1 MKDPKSKRLLIFLRY
16 VVEYKAYIIPVLGC
30 IKYKPNGGNT
40 MAYVITDNCVSCGT
54 CAANCPA
61 EAIDMGD
68 DKYVIDQD
76 KCVSC
81 GTCKENCPAD
91 AIVEE

>member
-1 MKDPKSKRLLIFLRY
+1 
-16 VVEYKAYIIPVLGC
+16 
-30 IKYKPNGGNT
+30 
-40 MAYVITDNCVSCGT
+40 MAFVITDNCVSCGT

-81 GTCKENCPAD
+81 GTCKMCIRDRCHTEWSAVMS
-91 AIVEE
+91 AGQLA

>member
-1 MKDPKSKRLLIFLRY
+1 MIFLSY
-16 VVEYKAYIIPVLGC
+16 VIEYKAYIIPALGC
-30 IKYKPNGGNT
+30 IKYKPNGGNI

-76 KCVSC
+76 KCISC

-91 AIVEE
+91 AITEN

>member
-1 MKDPKSKRLLIFLRY
+1 
-16 VVEYKAYIIPVLGC
+16 
-30 IKYKPNGGNT
+30 
-40 MAYVITDNCVSCGT
+40 MAYVITDNCFSCGP

>member
-1 MKDPKSKRLLIFLRY
+1 
-16 VVEYKAYIIPVLGC
+16 
-30 IKYKPNGGNT
+30 
-40 MAYVITDNCVSCGT
+40 MAFVITDNCVSCGT

-91 AIVEE
+91 AIVEEKKKKIRGS